1 MHILIRTEYVLQ
13 ITIQKHIYTVQYTYG
28 MTVNDSWNDL
38 RMMGYLYTNWLFIVY
53 GLWMF
58 LWRWNVRM
66 INDGMH
72 KFELSVSV
80 IKSTHMFFFFCLI
93 YSHTY
98 LRKKEE
104 KKKTHTN
111 IN

>member
-80 IKSTHMFFFFCLI
+80 IKSTHMFFFFFA
-93 YSHTY
+93 
-98 LRKKEE
+98 
-104 KKKTHTN
+104 
-111 IN
+111 